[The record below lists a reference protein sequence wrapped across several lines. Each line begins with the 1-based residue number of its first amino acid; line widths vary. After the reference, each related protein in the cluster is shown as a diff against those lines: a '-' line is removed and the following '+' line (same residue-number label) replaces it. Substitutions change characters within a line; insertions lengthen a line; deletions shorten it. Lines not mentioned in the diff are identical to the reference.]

1 MLASVLMDD
10 RGLDVISISTILQ
23 VTTFL
28 PDRIV
33 PVLLNFTLNFTTGEM
48 ILYFSEI
55 MDLTSYDPQQFIIQ
69 SVANATQQNYNQY
82 LNWWPMIQS

>member
-33 PVLLNFTLNFTTGEM
+33 SVLLNFTLNLTTGEM

-55 MDLTSYDPQQFIIQ
+55 TDLTSYDSQQFIIQ
-69 SVANATQQNYNQY
+69 SVANATQQNCNQY
-82 LNWWPMIQS
+82 FNWWPIIQR

>member
-1 MLASVLMDD
+1 MLASIVMDN
-10 RGLDVISISTILQ
+10 RSLDVISVFTRLQ

-33 PVLLNFTLNFTTGEM
+33 PVLLNFTLNLTTGEM

-55 MDLTSYDPQQFIIQ
+55 MDLTSYNPQQFIMQ
-69 SVANATQQNYNQY
+69 SVANATQ
-82 LNWWPMIQS
+82 